1 MIDLNAQTANS
12 SERGCISTFFTLI
25 LGGTRIV
32 RESDYS
38 PASQLFCRVKKTM
51 TGNYHKL
58 DLVNIDA
65 HTKFGLIM
73 SIRSQDIERKRNSD
87 LKKWPYIA
95 YTSLIVFDPEIPFT
109 LPEMIGISGSDGAH
123 YRVMK

>member
-1 MIDLNAQTANS
+1 MLKT
-12 SERGCISTFFTLI
+12 EK
-25 LGGTRIV
+25 TRIV

-58 DLVNIDA
+58 DLVTIDA

-87 LKKWPYIA
+87 LNKWP
-95 YTSLIVFDPEIPFT
+95 
-109 LPEMIGISGSDGAH
+109 
-123 YRVMK
+123 

>member
-1 MIDLNAQTANS
+1 MAYIPVNNFSVMSGQS
-12 SERGCISTFFTLI
+12 QGF
-25 LGGTRIV
+25 LGLTRIV

-38 PASQLFCRVKKTM
+38 PTSQLFRRVKKTM

-87 LKKWPYIA
+87 LNKGP
-95 YTSLIVFDPEIPFT
+95 
-109 LPEMIGISGSDGAH
+109 
-123 YRVMK
+123 

>member
-1 MIDLNAQTANS
+1 MCLHIV
-12 SERGCISTFFTLI
+12 EKTFLVFLFQ
-25 LGGTRIV
+25 TRIV

-73 SIRSQDIERKRNSD
+73 SIRSQDIERKRKSD
-87 LKKWPYIA
+87 LNKGP
-95 YTSLIVFDPEIPFT
+95 
-109 LPEMIGISGSDGAH
+109 
-123 YRVMK
+123 

>member
-1 MIDLNAQTANS
+1 MNPVLKMIKLEL
-12 SERGCISTFFTLI
+12 SENLT
-25 LGGTRIV
+25 
-32 RESDYS
+32 DYS

-73 SIRSQDIERKRNSD
+73 SI
-87 LKKWPYIA
+87 PY
-95 YTSLIVFDPEIPFT
+95 
-109 LPEMIGISGSDGAH
+109 
-123 YRVMK
+123 

>member
-1 MIDLNAQTANS
+1 MKICKITIQ
-12 SERGCISTFFTLI
+12 EIVK
-25 LGGTRIV
+25 TRIV

-38 PASQLFCRVKKTM
+38 SASQLFCTVKKTM

-73 SIRSQDIERKRNSD
+73 SIRSQVIERKRNSD
-87 LKKWPYIA
+87 LNKGP
-95 YTSLIVFDPEIPFT
+95 
-109 LPEMIGISGSDGAH
+109 
-123 YRVMK
+123 

>member
-1 MIDLNAQTANS
+1 MDPKYSIIKGQFKNW
-12 SERGCISTFFTLI
+12 G
-25 LGGTRIV
+25 LGETRIV

-87 LKKWPYIA
+87 LNKWP
-95 YTSLIVFDPEIPFT
+95 
-109 LPEMIGISGSDGAH
+109 
-123 YRVMK
+123 

>member
-1 MIDLNAQTANS
+1 MDDGDARTPARLLYYKL
-12 SERGCISTFFTLI
+12 TLWAFGSGE
-25 LGGTRIV
+25 LTRIV

-58 DLVNIDA
+58 DLVNIDV

-73 SIRSQDIERKRNSD
+73 SIRCQDIERKRNSD
-87 LKKWPYIA
+87 
-95 YTSLIVFDPEIPFT
+95 
-109 LPEMIGISGSDGAH
+109 
-123 YRVMK
+123 

>member
-1 MIDLNAQTANS
+1 MTGNNPKQDL
-12 SERGCISTFFTLI
+12 LM
-25 LGGTRIV
+25 LVHTRIV

-51 TGNYHKL
+51 TGKYHKL

-73 SIRSQDIERKRNSD
+73 SIRSQDIGRKRKSYLN
-87 LKKWPYIA
+87 KGP
-95 YTSLIVFDPEIPFT
+95 
-109 LPEMIGISGSDGAH
+109 
-123 YRVMK
+123 

>member
-1 MIDLNAQTANS
+1 MPRKYKFNKVVSYKIMKFVYLKK
-12 SERGCISTFFTLI
+12 GCTGIKCHEK
-25 LGGTRIV
+25 TRIV

-65 HTKFGLIM
+65 HTKFGLVM
-73 SIRSQDIERKRNSD
+73 SIRSQDIERKRKSD
-87 LKKWPYIA
+87 LNKGP
-95 YTSLIVFDPEIPFT
+95 
-109 LPEMIGISGSDGAH
+109 
-123 YRVMK
+123 

>member
-1 MIDLNAQTANS
+1 MKSVTGYDWRTIQDPYIIPVFTSLKLEL
-12 SERGCISTFFTLI
+12 SENLTIAPLLSFFAD
-25 LGGTRIV
+25 
-32 RESDYS
+32 E
-38 PASQLFCRVKKTM
+38 KTM

-87 LKKWPYIA
+87 LNKWP
-95 YTSLIVFDPEIPFT
+95 
-109 LPEMIGISGSDGAH
+109 
-123 YRVMK
+123 

>member
-1 MIDLNAQTANS
+1 MLLTAAMS
-12 SERGCISTFFTLI
+12 PVLEQKQLELSENLTIAPLLSF
-25 LGGTRIV
+25 
-32 RESDYS
+32 
-38 PASQLFCRVKKTM
+38 FCRVKKTM

-87 LKKWPYIA
+87 LNKWP
-95 YTSLIVFDPEIPFT
+95 
-109 LPEMIGISGSDGAH
+109 
-123 YRVMK
+123 

>member
-1 MIDLNAQTANS
+1 MSYT
-12 SERGCISTFFTLI
+12 TL
-25 LGGTRIV
+25 TRIV

-58 DLVNIDA
+58 PVDLINIDA
-65 HTKFGLIM
+65 HAKFGLIM

-87 LKKWPYIA
+87 LNKGP
-95 YTSLIVFDPEIPFT
+95 
-109 LPEMIGISGSDGAH
+109 
-123 YRVMK
+123 

>member
-1 MIDLNAQTANS
+1 MDIYQLLQLLRITTYICNS
-12 SERGCISTFFTLI
+12 IFSKTKK
-25 LGGTRIV
+25 TRIV

-58 DLVNIDA
+58 DPINIDA

-73 SIRSQDIERKRNSD
+73 SIRSQDIEGKRNSG
-87 LKKWPYIA
+87 LNKEP
-95 YTSLIVFDPEIPFT
+95 
-109 LPEMIGISGSDGAH
+109 
-123 YRVMK
+123 

>member
-1 MIDLNAQTANS
+1 MSASNATGSREDPENTGVGDGDLLLLLVVVLEPLKRS
-12 SERGCISTFFTLI
+12 
-25 LGGTRIV
+25 TRIV

-73 SIRSQDIERKRNSD
+73 SICSQDIEQKRNSD
-87 LKKWPYIA
+87 LNKGP
-95 YTSLIVFDPEIPFT
+95 
-109 LPEMIGISGSDGAH
+109 
-123 YRVMK
+123 

>member
-1 MIDLNAQTANS
+1 MTEGQGES
-12 SERGCISTFFTLI
+12 SIEDDQ
-25 LGGTRIV
+25 TRIV

-73 SIRSQDIERKRNSD
+73 SI
-87 LKKWPYIA
+87 PY
-95 YTSLIVFDPEIPFT
+95 
-109 LPEMIGISGSDGAH
+109 
-123 YRVMK
+123 

>member
-1 MIDLNAQTANS
+1 MFCPFLANS
-12 SERGCISTFFTLI
+12 FVFLLIIVTFPLNNIFKEELELSENLTIAPLLSF
-25 LGGTRIV
+25 
-32 RESDYS
+32 
-38 PASQLFCRVKKTM
+38 FCRVKKTM

-87 LKKWPYIA
+87 LNKWP
-95 YTSLIVFDPEIPFT
+95 
-109 LPEMIGISGSDGAH
+109 
-123 YRVMK
+123 

>member
-1 MIDLNAQTANS
+1 MKLTCMPQRKAT
-12 SERGCISTFFTLI
+12 R
-25 LGGTRIV
+25 TRIV

-73 SIRSQDIERKRNSD
+73 SICSQDIERKRNSD
-87 LKKWPYIA
+87 LNKGP
-95 YTSLIVFDPEIPFT
+95 
-109 LPEMIGISGSDGAH
+109 
-123 YRVMK
+123 

>member
-1 MIDLNAQTANS
+1 MITLKAIHVFDTS
-12 SERGCISTFFTLI
+12 ISFFFKRHDMIFALLI
-25 LGGTRIV
+25 YSHKIILTRI

-65 HTKFGLIM
+65 HTKFGLII

-87 LKKWPYIA
+87 VNQGL
-95 YTSLIVFDPEIPFT
+95 
-109 LPEMIGISGSDGAH
+109 
-123 YRVMK
+123 